1 MALFS
6 QISHR
11 QSTQNIFMGLSI
23 HYSGYIQKRE
33 LLNALIEEVQDICET
48 LEWHTHIFDDDEIKG
63 ISFAPEGSES
73 VFLTFNHEGRTLSPL
88 NILNKEIYDD
98 IRIPK
103 ETIFTTST
111 KTQYA
116 GAEAHIAIIKLL
128 KHLSKKYLK
137 DFTLNDEGNY
147 WETGDEKILR
157 QQFSRYEAGMD
168 LFCEAL
174 KDLPTN
180 PGETAESL
188 VDRLER
194 LLREKF
200 GGTNE

>member
-157 QQFSRYEAGMD
+157 QQFSRYEAAMD
-168 LFCEAL
+168 ILCDTL
-174 KDLPTN
+174 QNLPAKQ
-180 PGETAESL
+180 GETAESL

-194 LLREKF
+194 LLREKL
-200 GGTNE
+200 GGPNE

>member
-1 MALFS
+1 
-6 QISHR
+6 
-11 QSTQNIFMGLSI
+11 MGLSI
-23 HYSGYIQKRE
+23 HYSGYIQNRE
-33 LLNALIEEVQDICET
+33 LINALIEEVKEICKT

-73 VFLTFNHEGRTLSPL
+73 VFLTFNHDGRTLSPL
-88 NILNKEIYDD
+88 NILNKDIYDR
-98 IRIPK
+98 IRVPK
-103 ETIFTTST
+103 EFIFTIST

-116 GAEAHIAIIKLL
+116 GEEAHIAIIKLL
-128 KHLSKKYLK
+128 KHLAKKYLK

-157 QQFSRYEAGMD
+157 QQFSRFEAAMD
-168 LFCEAL
+168 IFCEAL
-174 KDLPTN
+174 KDLTTN
-180 PGETAESL
+180 PGETSESL